1 MLMTTGATGYLGSAL
16 VHLLV
21 REGHEVRAVVR
32 DPARAA
38 ALLPRSVD
46 LVVADLDDADGLRRA
61 ADGASAVLHLAG
73 TVGGTPEEIRRVN
86 VEGTRAVLTAAR
98 AAGVPR
104 FVHTGT
110 GAALMDATG
119 LMAEEPVAP
128 RALTDAYSASKAAAE
143 EIVLAADDL
152 DVRIVSPGCVYGPSP
167 LGPRSYTGLLLA
179 AASGEV
185 AAVVD
190 ATVSWVLAEDVAA
203 GTLLA
208 LERGEPGRR
217 YLLGGEAASYRR
229 VLHAFADLTGGRKVR
244 VLPPGSA
251 LGPDA
256 GTFARRSEVYGGF
269 PPVRVDDAGA
279 RGLGYRPAGIDEGL
293 ARTVTWLENVERHRS
308 RASEGRPGYGEAQR

>member
-1 MLMTTGATGYLGSAL
+1 MLMTTGATGYLGTVL
-16 VHLLV
+16 VHLIV
-21 REGHEVRAVVR
+21 HEGYAVRAVVR
-32 DPARAA
+32 DRARAA
-38 ALLPRSVD
+38 ALLPSGVE
-46 LVVADLDDADGLRRA
+46 LVVADLDDAEGLRRA
-61 ADGASAVLHLAG
+61 ADGAAAVLHLAG
-73 TVGGTPEEIRRVN
+73 TVGGTPDEIRRVN
-86 VEGTRAVLTAAR
+86 VEGTRAVLAAAR

-128 RALTDAYSASKAAAE
+128 RALTDPYSASKAAAE

-185 AAVVD
+185 AEVVD

-208 LERGEPGRR
+208 LENGEPGRR
-217 YLLGGEAASYRR
+217 YLLCGEAASYRR
-229 VLHAFADLTGGRKVR
+229 VLHAFADLTGGRRVR
-244 VLPPGSA
+244 ALPPGSV

-279 RGLGYRPAGIDEGL
+279 RALGYRPAGIDEGL
-293 ARTVTWLENVERHRS
+293 ARTVTWLKS
-308 RASEGRPGYGEAQR
+308 R